1 MTIDQ
6 AKKFFELLFNKYQ
19 LGGYTSPKEFNLL
32 ADRAQTELYMERYG
46 NPNTFAQGSGTAR
59 QGATISGTIQDE
71 LKVFLT
77 VSHVNMT
84 PSSRYSSGPLPSNY
98 QHYDSS
104 RIAGNSYS
112 PIKIVDQDK
121 LNSRLISKVVPPT
134 YEFPIGVIIGNE
146 IQVYPKNVL
155 GLSLSY
161 YRKPTAP
168 NWNYTGTTIPVYTPI
183 DSINFEMPDSTH
195 NEIVIKMLSYK
206 GISIREQELIGYAA
220 NKDNTGI

>member
-19 LGGYTSPKEFNLL
+19 LGGYTSPTEFNLL

-46 NPNTFAQGSGTAR
+46 NPNTFVQGSGTAR
-59 QGATISGTIQDE
+59 QGATVSGTIQDE

-77 VSHVNMT
+77 VAHVNMT

-104 RIAGNSYS
+104 RIVGDSYS
-112 PIKIVDQDK
+112 PIKIIDQDK
-121 LNSRLISKVVPPT
+121 LNSRLISEVVPPSFK
-134 YEFPIGVIIGNE
+134 FPVGVIIGNE

-161 YRKPTAP
+161 YRKPAAP
-168 NWNYTGTTIPVYTPI
+168 VWNYTGTTIPVFTATG
-183 DSINFEMPDSTH
+183 STNFEMPDSTH